1 MYLSYFFHN
10 TIKLQ
15 KIQGKLSTVNKLRN
29 QPKLFSGN
37 DTFFYQLNN
46 ANKERLISSY
56 IIKVL
61 TPSFYL
67 QKIQK

>member
-15 KIQGKLSTVNKLRN
+15 KRRGKLSTVNKLRN

-46 ANKERLISSY
+46 ANKERLICSY